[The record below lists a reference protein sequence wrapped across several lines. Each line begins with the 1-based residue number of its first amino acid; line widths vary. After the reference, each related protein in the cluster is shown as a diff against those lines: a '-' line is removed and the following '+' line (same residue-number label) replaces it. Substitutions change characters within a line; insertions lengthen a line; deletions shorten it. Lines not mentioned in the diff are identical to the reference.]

1 MIISCPSCSTRYNF
15 PDQRLSGDGMAIN
28 CAACGHS
35 WIESRAVEIVD
46 ISPRKVPAV
55 IEHGFEPDSEV
66 KRLVEAS
73 RRAKEAFAIKKR
85 QRLGRL
91 RGWAILGACLLAP
104 MAAAA
109 SFPEVVVSLAPVTV
123 KAYDAVGY
131 SVNIYGLEIRRIEQQ
146 HAFVDGLRVLS
157 IKGEIS
163 NISNSTQKIP
173 WLRFGLNDRS
183 QAEVYTWTLDTGAR
197 PLRAGE
203 STSFVT
209 RVASPPETAKNLQI
223 RFAHRD
229 EIGSNPS
236 P

>member
-1 MIISCPSCSTRYNF
+1 MIISCPSCSTHYNF
-15 PDQRLSGDGMAIN
+15 PDQRLTGDGMAIS

-35 WIESRAVEIVD
+35 WIESRAIEIVD
-46 ISPRKVPAV
+46 ISPRKVSAV

-73 RRAKEAFAIKKR
+73 RRAKEEFAVKKR

-104 MAAAA
+104 VAAAA
-109 SFPEVVVSLAPVTV
+109 AFPEAVVSLAPVTV
-123 KAYDAVGY
+123 RAYDAAGY
-131 SVNIYGLEIRRIEQQ
+131 NVNIYGLEIRRVEQQ
-146 HAFVDGLRVLS
+146 HALVDGVRVLS
-157 IKGEIS
+157 IKGEVS
-163 NISNSTQKIP
+163 NITNSTRKIP
-173 WLRFGLNDRS
+173 WLRFGLNDGGHG
-183 QAEVYTWTLDTGAR
+183 EVYTWTLDTGAR

>member
-1 MIISCPSCSTRYNF
+1 MIISCPSCSTHYNF
-15 PDQRLSGDGMAIN
+15 PDQRLSGDGMAIS
-28 CAACGHS
+28 CSACGHS
-35 WIESRAVEIVD
+35 WIESRAIEIVD
-46 ISPRKVPAV
+46 ISPRKVPTV

-73 RRAKEAFAIKKR
+73 RRAKEAFAVKKR

-104 MAAAA
+104 VAAAA
-109 SFPEVVVSLAPVTV
+109 SFPELVVRLAPVTV
-123 KAYDAVGY
+123 RAYDAMGY
-131 SVNIYGLEIRRIEQQ
+131 NVNIYGLEIRRIEQQ

-183 QAEVYTWTLDTGAR
+183 QAEVYTWTLDTGVR

-209 RVASPPETAKNLQI
+209 RVASPPESAKNLQI

>member
-1 MIISCPSCSTRYNF
+1 
-15 PDQRLSGDGMAIN
+15 MAIS

-35 WIESRAVEIVD
+35 WIESRAIEIVD
-46 ISPRKVPAV
+46 ISPRKMPAV

-73 RRAKEAFAIKKR
+73 RRAREAFAVKRR

-91 RGWAILGACLLAP
+91 RGWAILGACMIAP
-104 MAAAA
+104 VAAVAA
-109 SFPEVVVSLAPVTV
+109 FPELVVGLAPVTV
-123 KAYDAVGY
+123 RAYDAVGY
-131 SVNIYGLEIRRIEQQ
+131 SVNIYGLEVRRVEQQ
-146 HAFVDGLRVLS
+146 HAMVDDVRVLA

-163 NISNSTQKIP
+163 NISGSNQKIS
-173 WLRFGLNDRS
+173 WLRFALNDR
-183 QAEVYTWTLDTGAR
+183 QNLEVYNWTLDTGAR

>member
-1 MIISCPSCSTRYNF
+1 
-15 PDQRLSGDGMAIN
+15 MAIS

-35 WIESRAVEIVD
+35 WIESRAIEIVD
-46 ISPRKVPAV
+46 ISPRKMPAV

-73 RRAKEAFAIKKR
+73 RRAREAFAVKRR
-85 QRLGRL
+85 QRLSRL
-91 RGWAILGACLLAP
+91 RGWAILGACVLAP

-109 SFPEVVVSLAPVTV
+109 AFPEIVVGLAPVTV
-123 KAYDAVGY
+123 RAYDAVGY
-131 SVNIYGLEIRRIEQQ
+131 SINIYGLEVRRVEQQ
-146 HAFVDGLRVLS
+146 HAVVDGVRVLT

-163 NISNSTQKIP
+163 NISDSTQKIP
-173 WLRFGLNDRS
+173 WLRFGLKDGQNL
-183 QAEVYTWTLDTGAR
+183 EVYNWTLDTGAR
-197 PLRAGE
+197 PLWAGE

>member
-1 MIISCPSCSTRYNF
+1 MAISCAS
-15 PDQRLSGDGMAIN
+15 
-28 CAACGHS
+28 CGHS
-35 WIESRAVEIVD
+35 WIEGKAVELVD

-73 RRAKEAFAIKKR
+73 RRAREVFAVKR
-85 QRLGRL
+85 QQRLGRL
-91 RGWAILGACLLAP
+91 RGWAILGACVLAP
-104 MAAAA
+104 VAAAA
-109 SFPEVVVSLAPVTV
+109 SFPEVVVGIAPVTMR
-123 KAYDAVGY
+123 AYDVVGY
-131 SVNIYGLEIRRIEQQ
+131 SVNIYGLEVRRVEQQ
-146 HAFVDGLRVLS
+146 YAIVDGMRVLS

-163 NISNSTQKIP
+163 NVSGSNKKIP
-173 WLRFGLNDRS
+173 WLRFGLKDG
-183 QAEVYTWTLDTGAR
+183 QQLEVYNWTLDTGAR
-197 PLRAGE
+197 ALRAGE

>member
-1 MIISCPSCSTRYNF
+1 MIISCPSCSTHYNF
-15 PDQRLSGDGMAIN
+15 PEQRLSGDGMAIS

-46 ISPRKVPAV
+46 ISPRKLPTV

-73 RRAKEAFAIKKR
+73 RRAKEAFAVKKR

-104 MAAAA
+104 VAAAA
-109 SFPEVVVSLAPVTV
+109 SFPELVVRLAPVTV
-123 KAYDAVGY
+123 RAYDAMGY
-131 SVNIYGLEIRRIEQQ
+131 NVNIYGLEIRRIEQQ

-183 QAEVYTWTLDTGAR
+183 QAEVYTWTLDTGVR

-209 RVASPPETAKNLQI
+209 RVASPPESAKNLQI